1 MPKVKLKVG
10 DLVKKT
16 HLGVVESGI
25 LLQRHDSYW
34 DEERKHQVPVM
45 WSVFGWTK
53 PKKALDSTLK
63 NGIAEGRII
72 HAPVKRNE

>member
-16 HLGVVESGI
+16 HEGVVESGI

-63 NGIAEGRII
+63 KGIAEGRII
-72 HAPVKRNE
+72 HAPIKRNE